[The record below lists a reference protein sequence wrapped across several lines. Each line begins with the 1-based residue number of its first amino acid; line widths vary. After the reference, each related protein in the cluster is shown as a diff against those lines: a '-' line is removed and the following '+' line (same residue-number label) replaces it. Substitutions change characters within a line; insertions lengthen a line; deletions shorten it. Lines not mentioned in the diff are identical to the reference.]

1 MIKAF
6 LWACRALA
14 CIGLACC
21 RADVPRGSGVTATP
35 LRLGATEPA
44 GLELMAAP
52 ALGIDFTNGLRFER
66 LAAFQN
72 LMNGTGVAAGDV
84 DGDGLVDLFFAH
96 REGAS
101 ALYRNLGGWRFTN
114 ITQSAGV
121 ALTHM
126 TACGALL
133 ADITGDGALDL
144 LVTSFGGPHAFLAGD
159 GKGHFTDASASA
171 GIASKTGATSL
182 AVGDLDGDG
191 DLDVYWCNFGTTSP
205 LRDGAELSERMV
217 NGVPTVTGRWAK
229 RVKIIDG
236 RYFELGEP
244 DVLYWNEGNG
254 RLRPAVWAECFVDE
268 DGRPLLEAPPDFG
281 LAVQVRDI
289 NGDGHPDIYV
299 CNDFQTPDR
308 MWLGEGKGRFR
319 AAPRHALR
327 TMSYAS
333 MGVDFADID
342 RDGHLDFY
350 TVEMLRRE
358 HDRHLRSFPALVPR
372 MRMPGLGVDRE
383 DMPRNGLFR
392 NRGDGTWE
400 EIACQAGVAATEWS
414 WAPVFLDVDLDGWE
428 DLLVSNG
435 FRHDVND
442 RDVGGTASGK
452 RRTSMRGERS
462 ILGDYP
468 PINAPKVAFRN
479 RRDLTFEDVSAAWGF
494 DSARPAHGTALAD
507 LDGDGD
513 LDVVLS
519 CMDGPPLVY
528 RNRGTAA
535 RVAVRLRGKAP
546 NVQAIGARVR
556 LMGGPV
562 TQEQEV
568 LGGGLYLSG
577 SEPLRAFAA
586 GKGPMTLEI
595 RWRDGGMT
603 RVEGVLANHLY
614 EIDEAT
620 AGKET
625 APSGR
630 VDGRAL
636 PWFAAASMEV
646 PFRHQEEPFDD
657 FGLYPSMPRRF
668 SQQGPGVAVADV
680 NGDGHEDVVVMG
692 ARGQAAGWMSGDGK
706 GGFKLG
712 TLGAALPDDGVG
724 VLVLPGTGGGK
735 GTQVWMALSGL
746 ESGLEKA
753 AALQVMDG
761 AGDRLAMVDA
771 AAMGSDGWWPTALAA
786 ADADGDGAVD
796 VFAGTGRTGAVWRM
810 EGGKLVKAREL
821 DVGGVAVPGVTAAT
835 WADMDEDGF
844 PELVTA
850 SEWGTVRL
858 IDGRTGRAKA
868 VQVGSGTGWWRS
880 IATPD
885 LDGDGRLDVVA
896 GNWGLNSEWAVWA
909 TNSAAVLFG
918 PVEGQG
924 APVWLEARVGAGGT
938 WFPWRDKDTVQG
950 AYPDLPATGLSHAA
964 YSVSEVR
971 RWGSRDAMA
980 ARAETLATC
989 AWLNRG
995 DHFERVALPQEAQRT
1010 PVSGLVVADFDGDGR
1025 EDVFLAQNWFAVRP
1039 DDTRMDAGLG
1049 LLLRGDGRGGLQA
1062 LGALES
1068 GIRVLGEQ
1076 RGAATG
1082 DWDGDGRPDLVVAQN
1097 GEVAL
1102 LFRNQ
1107 RAEPGV
1113 RVRLAGPARNPT
1125 GLGATVRLKFGTR
1138 WGPARSVT
1146 AGGGY
1151 GSQDSTTVVMGG
1163 PGTPTAIRVR
1173 WPGGKVTEAELGAG
1187 ARDVIVSGDG
1197 VMER

>member
-1 MIKAF
+1 MA
-6 LWACRALA
+6 
-14 CIGLACC
+14 
-21 RADVPRGSGVTATP
+21 GVKATP

-44 GLELMAAP
+44 GLELMSAP
-52 ALGIDFTNGLRFER
+52 GLGIDFTNGLRFER
-66 LAAFQN
+66 LATFQN

-114 ITQSAGV
+114 ITRSAGV
-121 ALTHM
+121 SLTNM

-144 LVTSFGGPHAFLAGD
+144 LVTSFGGPHAFLVGD
-159 GKGHFTDASASA
+159 GKGHFTDASAAA
-171 GIASKTGATSL
+171 GIASKTGATSM

-254 RLRPAVWAECFVDE
+254 RLRPAVWAESFVDE

-308 MWLGEGKGRFR
+308 MWLGNGKGRFR

-372 MRMPGLGVDRE
+372 VRMPGLGMDRE

-392 NRGDGTWE
+392 NRGDDTWE

-452 RRTSMRGERS
+452 RRTSMRGDRS
-462 ILGDYP
+462 ILRDYP

-479 RRDLTFEDVSAAWGF
+479 RRDLTFEDVSEAWGF
-494 DSARPAHGTALAD
+494 DSSRPAHGTALAD

-535 RVAVRLRGKAP
+535 RVAVRVRGRAP

-577 SEPLRAFAA
+577 SEPVRAFAA
-586 GKGPMTLEI
+586 GKGPMTLEV
-595 RWRDGGMT
+595 RWRGGGVT
-603 RVEGVLANHLY
+603 RVEGVLANHAY

-620 AGKET
+620 VAKGS
-625 APSGR
+625 AAAADAS
-630 VDGRAL
+630 GRAL
-636 PWFAAASMEV
+636 PWFERVRLEA

-657 FGLYPSMPRRF
+657 FGMYPSMPRRF

-680 NGDGHEDVVVMG
+680 DGDGHEDVLVAG
-692 ARGQAAGWMSGDGK
+692 ARGQAVGWMAGDGK

-712 TLGAALPDDGVG
+712 ALGGALPDDGVG
-724 VLVLPGTGGGK
+724 VLALPGTGGGK
-735 GTQVWMALSGL
+735 GAQVWTALSGL
-746 ESGLEKA
+746 ESGLEKGA
-753 AALQVMDG
+753 SIRVMDG
-761 AGDRLAMVDA
+761 VGKALADA
-771 AAMGSDGWWPTALAA
+771 DGLATGSEGWLPVAMAA
-786 ADADGDGAVD
+786 ADADGDGVLE
-796 VFAGTGRTGAVWRM
+796 VFVGNGCKGALWRM
-810 EGGKLVKAREL
+810 EGGKLARTRTMEM
-821 DVGGVAVPGVTAAT
+821 GGMAVPGTTAAT
-835 WADMDEDGF
+835 WADMDGDGY

-850 SEWGTVRL
+850 SEWGSVRL
-858 IDGRTGRAKA
+858 MDGRTGKPKG
-868 VQVGSGTGWWRS
+868 VQVNSGTGWWRS
-880 IATPD
+880 VATPD

-909 TNSAAVLFG
+909 TNSAAVVFG
-918 PVEGQG
+918 TVAGQG
-924 APVWLEARVGAGGT
+924 APVWLEARVGWGGK
-938 WFPWRDKDTVQG
+938 WFPWRDKDTILG
-950 AYPDLPATGLSHAA
+950 AYPEMPARALTHAA

-971 RWGSRDAMA
+971 SWAPKDAVA

-995 DHFERVALPQEAQRT
+995 DHFERVELPAEAQRT

-1025 EDVFLAQNWFAVRP
+1025 EDVFVAQNWFAVRP

-1049 LLLRGDGRGGLQA
+1049 LMLRGDGRGGWRA
-1062 LGALES
+1062 VGGVES
-1068 GIRVLGEQ
+1068 GIRVMGEQ

-1082 DWDGDGRPDLVVAQN
+1082 DWDGDGRADLVVAQN
-1097 GEVAL
+1097 GEEAVL
-1102 LFRNQ
+1102 LRNVG
-1107 RAEPGV
+1107 AAPGV
-1113 RVRLAGPARNPT
+1113 RVRLAGPEGNPR
-1125 GLGATVRLKFGTR
+1125 GLGATVRLRAGTR
-1138 WGPARSVT
+1138 WGPARVVT
-1146 AGGGY
+1146 GGGGY
-1151 GSQDSTTVVMGG
+1151 GSQDSATVVMGCA
-1163 PGTPTAIRVR
+1163 GTPTGLQVR
-1173 WPGGKVTEAELGAG
+1173 WPGGKVTEAELGEG
-1187 ARDVIVSGDG
+1187 VREVTVGGDG
-1197 VMER
+1197 VLGR